1 MTVTWLQACSAPN
14 FAWDAVR
21 LRNDL
26 TSGPSGAPARLAWA
40 FCPAALG
47 VYLLLSE
54 QYPPLTLFLL
64 LSGLG
69 LVPPHAGDIILVPD
83 VPALLRQDVHGAV
96 AVHRLGISYDRRED
110 APPFCSFLAMDWS
123 WAN

>member
-1 MTVTWLQACSAPN
+1 M
-14 FAWDAVR
+14 R
-21 LRNDL
+21 LRVDL
-26 TSGPSGAPARLAWA
+26 SSGPSGAPVRLAWA
-40 FCPAALG
+40 FCLAAFG

-54 QYPPLTLFLL
+54 QYPPLTFFLL

-96 AVHRLGISYDRRED
+96 AVHRLGIT
-110 APPFCSFLAMDWS
+110 
-123 WAN
+123 